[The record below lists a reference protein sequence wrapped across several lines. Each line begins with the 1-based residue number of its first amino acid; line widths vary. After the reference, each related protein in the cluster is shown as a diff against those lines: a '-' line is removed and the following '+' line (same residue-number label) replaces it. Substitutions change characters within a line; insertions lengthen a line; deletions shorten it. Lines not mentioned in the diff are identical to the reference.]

1 MECQSGMGE
10 SASVQAKLSGQ
21 ALNPKVEKPIIIL
34 NQQFNDKPVV
44 RVLSSTGFL
53 TCAHPLKTMSFSLQ
67 GKKIVLGVSG
77 GIAAYKAVELLRLMV
92 REKAEVFVV
101 MSANAGKFITP
112 LTFESLSGNPVY
124 NEVFG
129 EQSSASMPHIR
140 AAENA
145 DLLVVAPATAGSI
158 GKMACGLA
166 DDALSNLYIA
176 FRGPVILAPAMNDGM
191 YSNPAV
197 QENINRMKQ
206 RGVEFI
212 DPEEGELACGTV
224 GQGRLADPS
233 RILQAVQ
240 TRLGGNGDLKGLKI
254 LVTAGPTQ
262 EPLDPV
268 RYITNPSSGKMGYAV
283 AGQARLRGAEVT
295 LISGPTHLEPPNGVD
310 TIYCKQAGEML
321 SLVTEH
327 FPECDVLVMVAA
339 VGDFAPEKVQK
350 EKIKKKGGP
359 LVLNLLPTADILKEV
374 TKTKNHQMVV
384 GFAAESQNVV
394 QSAQEKLNRKNLDLI
409 VANDISAPGIG
420 FQSDSNQV
428 TLIDKEGKI
437 DSLPR
442 LSKRE
447 IADVLLDRI
456 KGKVGAK
463 G

>member
-1 MECQSGMGE
+1 
-10 SASVQAKLSGQ
+10 
-21 ALNPKVEKPIIIL
+21 
-34 NQQFNDKPVV
+34 
-44 RVLSSTGFL
+44 
-53 TCAHPLKTMSFSLQ
+53 MSFSLQ

-77 GIAAYKAVELLRLMV
+77 GIAAYKAVELLRLLV

-101 MSANAGKFITP
+101 MSLNAGKFITP

-124 NEVFG
+124 HEVFG

-166 DDALSNLYIA
+166 DDALGNLYLA
-176 FRGPVILAPAMNDGM
+176 FRGPVLLAPAMNDGM
-191 YSNPAV
+191 YLNPAV
-197 QENINRMKQ
+197 QENIDRLKQ

-224 GQGRLADPS
+224 GQGRLAEPE

-240 TRLGGNGDLKGLKI
+240 NRLSEDEDLRGLKI

-283 AGQARLRGAEVT
+283 AGQAGLRGAKVT
-295 LISGPTHLEPPNGVD
+295 LISGPTHLEPPNGVE
-310 TIYCKQAGEML
+310 TIFCKQAGEMRA
-321 SLVTEH
+321 LVNKH
-327 FPECDVLVMVAA
+327 FPDCDVLVMVAA
-339 VGDFAPEKVQK
+339 VGDFQPDTVQK
-350 EKIKKKGGP
+350 EKIKKKGES
-359 LVLNLLPTADILKEV
+359 LVLKLMPTADILKEASK
-374 TKTKNHQMVV
+374 TKTRQMVV
-384 GFAAESQNVV
+384 GFAAETENVI
-394 QSAQEKLNRKNLDLI
+394 QSAQEKLKNKNLDLI

-428 TLIDKEGKI
+428 TLIDKAGNI
-437 DSLPR
+437 DPLPR

-456 KGKVGAK
+456 KIKHSL
-463 G
+463 

>member
-1 MECQSGMGE
+1 
-10 SASVQAKLSGQ
+10 
-21 ALNPKVEKPIIIL
+21 
-34 NQQFNDKPVV
+34 
-44 RVLSSTGFL
+44 
-53 TCAHPLKTMSFSLQ
+53 MSFSLQ

-77 GIAAYKAVELLRLMV
+77 GIAAYKAVELLRLLV

-101 MSANAGKFITP
+101 MSLNAGKFITP

-124 NEVFG
+124 HEVFG

-166 DDALSNLYIA
+166 DDALSNLYLA
-176 FRGPVILAPAMNDGM
+176 FRGPVLLAPAMNDGM
-191 YSNPAV
+191 YLNPAV
-197 QENINRMKQ
+197 QENISKMKQ

-212 DPEEGELACGTV
+212 DPETGELACGTV
-224 GQGRLADPS
+224 GQGRLAEPV

-240 TRLGGNGDLKGLKI
+240 NRLSEDEDLKGLKI

-283 AGQARLRGAEVT
+283 AGQASLRGAKVT
-295 LISGPTHLEPPNGVD
+295 LISGPTHLSPPNGVE
-310 TIYCKQAGEML
+310 TIFCKQAGEML
-321 SLVTEH
+321 ALVNKH
-327 FPECDVLVMVAA
+327 FPDCDVLVMVAA
-339 VGDFAPEKVQK
+339 VGDFQPDTVQK
-350 EKIKKKGGP
+350 EKIKKKGES
-359 LVLNLLPTADILKEV
+359 LVLKLMPTPDILKEASK
-374 TKTKNHQMVV
+374 TKTRQMVV
-384 GFAAESQNVV
+384 GFAAESENVI
-394 QSAQEKLNRKNLDLI
+394 QSAQEKLKNKNLDLI

-428 TLIDKEGKI
+428 TLIDKAGNI
-437 DSLPR
+437 DPLPR

-447 IADVLLDRI
+447 IADKLLDRV
-456 KGKVGAK
+456 KLFG
-463 G
+463 

>member
-1 MECQSGMGE
+1 M
-10 SASVQAKLSGQ
+10 
-21 ALNPKVEKPIIIL
+21 PY
-34 NQQFNDKPVV
+34 
-44 RVLSSTGFL
+44 
-53 TCAHPLKTMSFSLQ
+53 SFK

-92 REKAEVFVV
+92 REQAEVFVV

-124 NEVFG
+124 HEVFG

-145 DLLVVAPATAGSI
+145 DLLVVAPATAGAI
-158 GKMACGLA
+158 GKMANGLA
-166 DDALSNLYIA
+166 DDALSNLYLA
-176 FRGPVILAPAMNDGM
+176 FRGPVLLAPAMNDGM
-191 YSNPAV
+191 YLNPAV
-197 QENINRMKQ
+197 QDNISKMKQ
-206 RGVEFI
+206 RGVEII

-224 GQGRLADPS
+224 GQGRLADPA

-240 TRLGGNGDLKGLKI
+240 TRLAGDGDLTGLKI
-254 LVTAGPTQ
+254 LVTAGPTH

-283 AGQARLRGAEVT
+283 AGQASLRGAEVT
-295 LISGPTHLEPPNGVD
+295 LISGPTHLEPPNGVK
-310 TIYCKQAGEML
+310 IIRCKQAGEML
-321 SLVTEH
+321 ALVNQH

-339 VGDFAPEKVQK
+339 VGDFAPDRVQK
-350 EKIKKKGGP
+350 EKIKKKGEP
-359 LVLNLLPTADILKEV
+359 LDLKLMPTPDILLEASK
-374 TKTKNHQMVV
+374 TKTRQMVV

-394 QSAQEKLNRKNLDLI
+394 QSAQEKLTKKNLDLI

-428 TLIDKEGKI
+428 TLIDKEGTI

-447 IADVLLDRI
+447 IADVLLDRV
-456 KGKVGAK
+456 KAKVDAK

>member
-1 MECQSGMGE
+1 M
-10 SASVQAKLSGQ
+10 
-21 ALNPKVEKPIIIL
+21 I
-34 NQQFNDKPVV
+34 
-44 RVLSSTGFL
+44 
-53 TCAHPLKTMSFSLQ
+53 Q

-77 GIAAYKAVELLRLMV
+77 GIAAYKAVELLRLLV

-124 NEVFG
+124 QEVFG

-158 GKMACGLA
+158 GKMANGLA
-166 DDALSNLYIA
+166 DDALSNLYLA
-176 FRGPVILAPAMNDGM
+176 FRGPVLIAPAMNDGM
-191 YSNPAV
+191 YLNPAV
-197 QENINRMKQ
+197 QENISRMKE

-224 GQGRLADPS
+224 GQGRLAEPS
-233 RILQAVQ
+233 RILRAVQ
-240 TRLGGNGDLKGLKI
+240 TRIAGKEDLTGLKI

-283 AGQARLRGAEVT
+283 ARQASLRGAEVT
-295 LISGPTHLEPPNGVD
+295 LISGPTHLKPPAGVK
-310 TIYCKQAGEML
+310 TFRCKQAGEML
-321 SLVTEH
+321 ALVKEH
-327 FPECDVLVMVAA
+327 FPDCDVLVMVAA
-339 VGDFAPEKVQK
+339 VGDFQPDTVQK
-350 EKIKKKGGP
+350 EKIKKKGET
-359 LVLNLLPTADILKEV
+359 LALKLIPTPDILLEAS
-374 TKTKNHQMVV
+374 KTKARQMVI

-394 QSAQEKLNRKNLDLI
+394 QSAQEKLKRKNLDLI

-428 TLIDKEGKI
+428 TLIDKEGTI
-437 DSLPR
+437 NSLPR
-442 LSKRE
+442 LSKQE

-456 KGKVGAK
+456 KANEENKL
-463 G
+463 

>member
-1 MECQSGMGE
+1 
-10 SASVQAKLSGQ
+10 
-21 ALNPKVEKPIIIL
+21 
-34 NQQFNDKPVV
+34 
-44 RVLSSTGFL
+44 
-53 TCAHPLKTMSFSLQ
+53 MSFSLQ

-92 REKAEVFVV
+92 RGNAEVFVV

-124 NEVFG
+124 HEVFG

-145 DLLVVAPATAGSI
+145 DLLLVAPATAGSI

-166 DDALSNLYIA
+166 DDALSNLYLA

-197 QENINRMKQ
+197 QENISRMKQ
-206 RGVEFI
+206 CGVEFI

-224 GQGRLADPS
+224 GQGRLADPL
-233 RILQAVQ
+233 RILQAVENRLERAMNEYNIPSSQ
-240 TRLGGNGDLKGLKI
+240 PVISVGAPQGGGGVSSSPPLEERIEVRRDSHLSHDCVKVSRLGGDGDLKGLKI
-254 LVTAGPTQ
+254 LVTAGPTH

-283 AGQARLRGAEVT
+283 AGQARRRGADVT
-295 LISGPTHLEPPNGVD
+295 LISGPTHLEPPNGVE
-310 TIYCKQAGEML
+310 TIFCKQAGEML
-321 SLVTEH
+321 ALVNRH
-327 FPECDVLVMVAA
+327 FPDCDVLVMVAA

-350 EKIKKKGGP
+350 EKIKKKDEP
-359 LVLNLLPTADILKEV
+359 LVLKLIPTPDILKEV
-374 TKTKNHQMVV
+374 AKTKIRQMVV
-384 GFAAESQNVV
+384 GFAAESQNVI

-428 TLIDKEGKI
+428 TFIDKEGTI

-456 KGKVGAK
+456 KVKVGAK

>member
-1 MECQSGMGE
+1 M
-10 SASVQAKLSGQ
+10 
-21 ALNPKVEKPIIIL
+21 
-34 NQQFNDKPVV
+34 
-44 RVLSSTGFL
+44 
-53 TCAHPLKTMSFSLQ
+53 MSFSLQ

-77 GIAAYKAVELLRLMV
+77 GIAAYKAVELLRLLV
-92 REKAEVFVV
+92 REQAEVFVV
-101 MSANAGKFITP
+101 MSSNAGKFITP

-124 NEVFG
+124 HEVFG

-145 DLLVVAPATAGSI
+145 DLLVVAPATASAI

-166 DDALSNLYIA
+166 DDALSNLYLA
-176 FRGPVILAPAMNDGM
+176 FRGPVLLAPAMNDGM

-197 QENINRMKQ
+197 QENISRMKQ

-224 GQGRLADPS
+224 GPGRLADPQ
-233 RILQAVQ
+233 RILRAVQ
-240 TRLGGNGDLKGLKI
+240 SRLGKSEDLKDLKI

-268 RYITNPSSGKMGYAV
+268 RYITNPSSRKMGYAV
-283 AGQARLRGAEVT
+283 AGQASQRGAKVT
-295 LISGPTHLEPPNGVD
+295 LISGPTHLAPPNGVE
-310 TIYCKQAGEML
+310 TIFCKQAGEML
-321 SLVTEH
+321 ALVNKH
-327 FPECDVLVMVAA
+327 FPECDVLVMAAA
-339 VGDFAPEKVQK
+339 VGDFQPDTVQK
-350 EKIKKKGGP
+350 EKIKKKGEP
-359 LVLNLLPTADILKEV
+359 LVLKLLPTPDILKEI
-374 TKTKNHQMVV
+374 TKTKSRQMVV
-384 GFAAESQNVV
+384 GFAAESENVI
-394 QSAQEKLNRKNLDLI
+394 QSAQEKLKRKNLDLI

-428 TLIDKEGKI
+428 TLIDKAGNI

-456 KGKVGAK
+456 KVKHSL
-463 G
+463 

>member
-1 MECQSGMGE
+1 
-10 SASVQAKLSGQ
+10 
-21 ALNPKVEKPIIIL
+21 
-34 NQQFNDKPVV
+34 
-44 RVLSSTGFL
+44 
-53 TCAHPLKTMSFSLQ
+53 MSFSLQ

-77 GIAAYKAVELLRLMV
+77 GIAAYKAVELLRLLV

-101 MSANAGKFITP
+101 MSLNAGKFITP

-124 NEVFG
+124 HEVFG

-166 DDALSNLYIA
+166 DDALSNLYLA
-176 FRGPVILAPAMNDGM
+176 FRGPVLLAPAMNDGM
-191 YSNPAV
+191 YLNPAV
-197 QENINRMKQ
+197 QENISKMKQ

-212 DPEEGELACGTV
+212 DPETGELACGTV
-224 GQGRLADPS
+224 GQGRLAEPV

-240 TRLGGNGDLKGLKI
+240 NRLSEDEDLKGLKI

-283 AGQARLRGAEVT
+283 AGQASLRGAKVT
-295 LISGPTHLEPPNGVD
+295 LISGPTHLSPPNGVE
-310 TIYCKQAGEML
+310 TIFCKQAGEML
-321 SLVTEH
+321 ALVNKH
-327 FPECDVLVMVAA
+327 FPDCDVLVMVAA
-339 VGDFAPEKVQK
+339 VGDFQPDTVQK
-350 EKIKKKGGP
+350 EKIKKKGES
-359 LVLNLLPTADILKEV
+359 LVLKLMPTVDILKEV
-374 TKTKNHQMVV
+374 SKTKTRQMVV
-384 GFAAESQNVV
+384 GFAAESENVI
-394 QSAQEKLNRKNLDLI
+394 QSAQEKLKNKNLDLI

-428 TLIDKEGKI
+428 TLIDKAGNI
-437 DSLPR
+437 DPLPR

-447 IADVLLDRI
+447 IADLLLDRI
-456 KGKVGAK
+456 KIKHSL
-463 G
+463 

>member
-1 MECQSGMGE
+1 M
-10 SASVQAKLSGQ
+10 
-21 ALNPKVEKPIIIL
+21 
-34 NQQFNDKPVV
+34 
-44 RVLSSTGFL
+44 SSI
-53 TCAHPLKTMSFSLQ
+53 LQ

-92 REKAEVFVV
+92 KEKAEVFVV

-112 LTFESLSGNPVY
+112 LTFEALSGNPVY
-124 NEVFG
+124 QEVFG

-166 DDALSNLYIA
+166 DDALSNLYLA
-176 FRGPVILAPAMNDGM
+176 FRGPVLLAPAMNDGM
-191 YSNPAV
+191 YENPAV
-197 QENINRMKQ
+197 QENISRMKQ

-212 DPEEGELACGTV
+212 DPEGGELACGTI
-224 GQGRLADPS
+224 GQGRLAEPA

-240 TRLGGNGDLKGLKI
+240 NRIAGNEDLKGLKI
-254 LVTAGPTQ
+254 LVTAGPTE

-283 AGQARLRGAEVT
+283 AGQASLRGAKVT
-295 LISGPTHLEPPNGVD
+295 LISGPTHLESPNGVE
-310 TIYCKQAGEML
+310 TLFCKQAEEMRA
-321 SLVTEH
+321 LVNTH
-327 FPECDVLVMVAA
+327 FPDCDVLVMVAA
-339 VGDFAPEKVQK
+339 VGDFQPETVHK
-350 EKIKKKGGP
+350 EKIKKNGEP
-359 LVLNLLPTADILKEV
+359 LVLKLVPTTDILKEV
-374 TKTKNHQMVV
+374 TKIKTRQMVV
-384 GFAAESQNVV
+384 GFAAESENVV
-394 QSAQEKLNRKNLDLI
+394 QSAQEKLKKKNLDLI

-428 TLIDKEGKI
+428 TLIDKAGNI

-447 IADVLLDRI
+447 IAGILLDRVLT
-456 KGKVGAK
+456 KLRPGDKSR
-463 G
+463 

>member
-1 MECQSGMGE
+1 
-10 SASVQAKLSGQ
+10 
-21 ALNPKVEKPIIIL
+21 
-34 NQQFNDKPVV
+34 
-44 RVLSSTGFL
+44 
-53 TCAHPLKTMSFSLQ
+53 MSFTLQ

-77 GIAAYKAVELLRLMV
+77 GIAAYKAVELLRLLV

-124 NEVFG
+124 QEVFG

-166 DDALSNLYIA
+166 DDALSNLYLA
-176 FRGPVILAPAMNDGM
+176 FRGPVLLAPAMNDGM

-197 QENINRMKQ
+197 QENIDRMKA
-206 RGVEFI
+206 RGVEII
-212 DPEEGELACGTV
+212 DPETGELACGTV
-224 GQGRLADPS
+224 GQGRLAEPEQ
-233 RILQAVQ
+233 ILQAVQ
-240 TRLGGNGDLKGLKI
+240 NRLSEDEDLKGLKI

-283 AGQARLRGAEVT
+283 AGQASLRGARVT
-295 LISGPTHLEPPNGVD
+295 LISGPTHLSPPGGVK
-310 TIYCKQAGEML
+310 TIFCKQAGEML
-321 SLVTEH
+321 ALVNKN
-327 FPECDVLVMVAA
+327 FPDCDVLVMVAA
-339 VGDFAPEKVQK
+339 VGDFQPDTVQK
-350 EKIKKKGGP
+350 EKIKKKGES
-359 LVLNLLPTADILKEV
+359 LVLKLMPTTDILKEV
-374 TKTKNHQMVV
+374 SKTKTRQMVV
-384 GFAAESQNVV
+384 GFAAESENVI
-394 QSAQEKLNRKNLDLI
+394 QSAQEKLKNKNLDLI

-428 TLIDKEGKI
+428 TLIDKAGTI
-437 DSLPR
+437 DPLPR

-456 KGKVGAK
+456 KGKEREQE
-463 G
+463 

>member
-1 MECQSGMGE
+1 
-10 SASVQAKLSGQ
+10 
-21 ALNPKVEKPIIIL
+21 
-34 NQQFNDKPVV
+34 
-44 RVLSSTGFL
+44 
-53 TCAHPLKTMSFSLQ
+53 MSFSLQ

-124 NEVFG
+124 HEVFG
-129 EQSSASMPHIR
+129 QQSSASMPHIR

-145 DLLVVAPATAGSI
+145 DLLIVAPATAGTI

-166 DDALSNLYIA
+166 DDALSNLYLA
-176 FRGPVILAPAMNDGM
+176 FRGPVLLAPAMNDGM
-191 YSNPAV
+191 YANPAV
-197 QENINRMKQ
+197 QENISRMKQ

-233 RILQAVQ
+233 RILQAAQ
-240 TRLGGNGDLKGLKI
+240 TRLGGDGDLKGLKI

-268 RYITNPSSGKMGYAV
+268 RYISNPSSGKMGYAV
-283 AGQARLRGAEVT
+283 AAEAERRGAEVT
-295 LISGPTHLEPPNGVD
+295 LISGPTYLEPPHGVE
-310 TIYCKQAGEML
+310 TIFCKQAGEML
-321 SLVTEH
+321 SLVTKY
-327 FPECDVLVMVAA
+327 FSDCDVLVMVAA
-339 VGDFAPEKVQK
+339 VGDFAPENLQK
-350 EKIKKKGGP
+350 EKIKKSGEP
-359 LVLNLLPTADILKEV
+359 LVLKFMPTPDILKEV
-374 TKTKNHQMVV
+374 AKIKVHQMVV

-394 QSAQEKLNRKNLDLI
+394 QSAQEKLNKKDLDLI
-409 VANDISAPGIG
+409 VGNDISSPGIG

-428 TLIDKEGKI
+428 TFIDKEGKI
-437 DSLPR
+437 EPLPR

-447 IADVLLDRI
+447 IANVLLNRV
-456 KGKVGAK
+456 KARAGL
-463 G
+463 